1 MKHYI
6 ARDKD
11 GSLYKFPYRSRMVAT
26 AIPHKRI
33 NSYPFDGNFYAEGS
47 DYQPHKGEKID
58 HRLYPNISYDNSP
71 ILVDE

>member
-6 ARDKD
+6 ARDND
-11 GSLYKFPYRSRMVAT
+11 GSLYKFPYWSGMVAT

-33 NSYPFDGNFYAEGS
+33 NGYPFDGNFYSEGS

-58 HRLYPNISYDNSP
+58 GSLYPNVTYDNSP
-71 ILVDE
+71 MLVND

>member
-11 GSLYKFPYRSRMVAT
+11 GSLHKFPYWPGMVAT
-26 AIPHKRI
+26 AIPHKHI
-33 NSYPFDGNFYAEGS
+33 HATPFDGNFYANGS
-47 DYQPHKGEKID
+47 DYQPHKGEEID
-58 HRLYPNISYDNSP
+58 GNLYPNITYDNSP

>member
-11 GSLYKFPYRSRMVAT
+11 GSLYKFPYWPGMAPT

-33 NSYPFDGNFYAEGS
+33 NGYPFDGNFYSEGS
-47 DYQPHKGEKID
+47 DCQPRKGEKIGSS
-58 HRLYPNISYDNSP
+58 LYPNISYDNSP